1 MRHIAVLGPN
11 PAWQKTLFFD
21 RFQYGGINRAREM
34 QCFPAGK
41 GINFCRA
48 AKCHGKVPCKLIQFG
63 GGDTGGYICRE
74 LGKEEMDVWTVRT
87 VAPTR
92 TCSTCLCLAT
102 QTMTEII
109 EPSYAATT
117 AEVASMLEYFHEALE
132 GAEGAAFCGTLPT
145 GTDPYLYGRAARL
158 AAEFR
163 KPLLLDSYQNL
174 QPVFDSG
181 AELWLKINADELRAM
196 TGEADIRAALRK
208 VFTFNGIRFAAIT
221 DGPSDA
227 WCGDGTRTAVYHLP
241 ELEKVVNPI
250 GCGDTASAVWMSE
263 ILSGTDPF
271 EAFRI
276 ALGAASANC
285 LSAFP
290 GSYDPAEA
298 ARIAAVVTLA

>member
-1 MRHIAVLGPN
+1 
-11 PAWQKTLFFD
+11 
-21 RFQYGGINRAREM
+21 M

-117 AEVASMLEYFHEALE
+117 AEVASMLEYFPEALE

-145 GTDPYLYGRAARL
+145 GTDPYL
-158 AAEFR
+158 
-163 KPLLLDSYQNL
+163 
-174 QPVFDSG
+174 
-181 AELWLKINADELRAM
+181 
-196 TGEADIRAALRK
+196 
-208 VFTFNGIRFAAIT
+208 
-221 DGPSDA
+221 
-227 WCGDGTRTAVYHLP
+227 
-241 ELEKVVNPI
+241 
-250 GCGDTASAVWMSE
+250 
-263 ILSGTDPF
+263 
-271 EAFRI
+271 
-276 ALGAASANC
+276 
-285 LSAFP
+285 
-290 GSYDPAEA
+290 
-298 ARIAAVVTLA
+298 

>member
-1 MRHIAVLGPN
+1 
-11 PAWQKTLFFD
+11 
-21 RFQYGGINRAREM
+21 
-34 QCFPAGK
+34 
-41 GINFCRA
+41 
-48 AKCHGKVPCKLIQFG
+48 
-63 GGDTGGYICRE
+63 
-74 LGKEEMDVWTVRT
+74 
-87 VAPTR
+87 
-92 TCSTCLCLAT
+92 
-102 QTMTEII
+102 
-109 EPSYAATT
+109 
-117 AEVASMLEYFHEALE
+117 
-132 GAEGAAFCGTLPT
+132 
-145 GTDPYLYGRAARL
+145 
-158 AAEFR
+158 
-163 KPLLLDSYQNL
+163 
-174 QPVFDSG
+174 
-181 AELWLKINADELRAM
+181 M

-208 VFTFNGIRFAAIT
+208 VFTFNGIRFVAIT

-298 ARIAAVVTLA
+298 ARIAAVITLA